1 MKKNPLKTALVGG
14 ETTKTDERINFFGT
28 VDELSCFVM
37 ELTHHLKD
45 DKTIQTLKTVV
56 NTLSKIMGKV
66 AGANVDFGES
76 QVNEILALIEK
87 EKAQTIPEKGFV
99 TPGITLLGAKTHIV
113 RAITRRAELA
123 YAQVFAKYQ
132 GDELIFSYLN
142 KLSTYFYYLALKFDQ
157 QN

>member
-14 ETTKTDERINFFGT
+14 ETTKTDERINYFGT

-87 EKAQTIPEKGFV
+87 EKPKQSPKRFCDAGHYFVGCQNPYRACDNQKGG
-99 TPGITLLGAKTHIV
+99 TGLCPGVCQISRGRT
-113 RAITRRAELA
+113 
-123 YAQVFAKYQ
+123 
-132 GDELIFSYLN
+132 DFSYLN
-142 KLSTYFYYLALKFDQ
+142 KLSTYFIIWP
-157 QN
+157 